1 MLWLL
6 LVSFVW
12 AFSFGLIKDRLTGI
26 DSSLVSFLRLLLAL
40 LVFLPFAR
48 GGGLRIRNLV
58 TLGAIGAIQFGVM
71 YVAYIAAF
79 ASLAAY
85 EVAVLAI
92 FTPVF
97 VCIVN
102 DALER
107 RFNIRPFVAAAIA
120 TAGAAVIL
128 MDRPLGAAGWRGIL
142 LMQLSNLCFAAGQ
155 VAYARWKRSNVQAQ
169 DSRVFFMLYLG
180 AVVVT
185 SIPAARSFGA
195 IAEINAAQWLTL
207 LYLGVVASGLGFFAW
222 NYGAARTAT
231 GMLAVVNNAKIP
243 LAVACSVIFFRE
255 EANLARL
262 VIGGVLIVLAGV
274 MAQRQGS
281 GDRSQESG

>member
-26 DSSLVSFLRLLLAL
+26 DSSLVAFFRLFLAL

-48 GGGLRIRNLV
+48 GGGLRIRDLG

-71 YVAYIAAF
+71 YIAYIAAF
-79 ASLAAY
+79 AHLAAY
-85 EVAVLAI
+85 EVAVLSI
-92 FTPVF
+92 FTPLL

-107 RFNIRPFVAAAIA
+107 RFNIWPFVAAAVA

-128 MDRPLGAAGWRGIL
+128 MERPLTAASWGGVV
-142 LMQLSNLCFAAGQ
+142 LMQLSNLCFALGQ
-155 VAYARWKRSNVQAQ
+155 VAYSRWKRSHAEIQ
-169 DSRVFFMLYLG
+169 DARVFFVLYLG
-180 AVVVT
+180 AVAVT
-185 SIPAARSFGA
+185 AVPAAQSFDTLANIGSS
-195 IAEINAAQWLTL
+195 QWMAL

-222 NYGAARTAT
+222 NYGAARTPT
-231 GMLAVVNNAKIP
+231 GLLAVVNNAKIP
-243 LAVACSVIFFRE
+243 LAVACSVIFFGE
-255 EANLARL
+255 QANLARL
-262 VIGGVLIVLAGV
+262 LIGGALIVLAG
-274 MAQRQGS
+274 ALAHRKGPRPQPS
-281 GDRSQESG
+281 S